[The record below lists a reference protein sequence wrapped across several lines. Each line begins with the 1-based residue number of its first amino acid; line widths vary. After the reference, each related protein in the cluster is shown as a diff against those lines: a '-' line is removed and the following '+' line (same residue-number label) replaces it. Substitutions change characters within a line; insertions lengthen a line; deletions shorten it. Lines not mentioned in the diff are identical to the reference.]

1 MILLIQINNH
11 SFHYLEFVKPVED
24 ILTDINIKFKSVHY
38 KEISSQQIS
47 QSKKIIILG
56 TSLKDNSFLEDIDRF
71 QWILEYN
78 NPILGICG
86 GMHILGLLYD
96 GKLKKQQEIGLI
108 EVDFHK
114 SFLGIFGARDVY
126 ELHNYFVESSEYLIF
141 ATSNNCPQATKHKNK
156 DFFGVLFHPEVR
168 NKNLIV
174 NFVNQNF

>member
-1 MILLIQINNH
+1 MILLIQINNLK
-11 SFHYLEFVKPVED
+11 FHYLEFVKPVED
-24 ILTDINIKFKSVHY
+24 ILTNINIKFKSVHY

-47 QSKKIIILG
+47 QSKKIIIPG
-56 TSLKDNSFLEDIDRF
+56 TSLKDNSFLKEINKF

-86 GMHILGLLYD
+86 GMHILGLLYG
-96 GKLKKQQEIGLI
+96 GKLKKQQEIGLN
-108 EVDFHK
+108 EVYFHK
-114 SFLGIFGARDVY
+114 PFLGFFGAREVY
-126 ELHNYFVESSEYLIF
+126 ELHNYFVESSKYLIF
-141 ATSNNCPQATKHKNK
+141 ATSNNCPQAIKHKNK